1 MGVLALVSNSDRSP
15 SACRGVACI
24 AWRYQPPVD
33 GQAAP
38 VAASSRQKNT
48 RNSSNPIRPNAAS
61 DSGRTSKKIT
71 FYAPTVTL
79 YGLPRSVYTRIVR
92 LTLDEKAVPC
102 QIEEVDIFGPGGVP
116 AAHTKRHPFGRI
128 PVLAHGE
135 LSIYET
141 AAICRYVDEAF
152 PGPSLQPPT
161 PSERARMAQVI
172 GLLDSYC
179 YRPMVWG
186 VFVQR
191 VRIPMTGGSTDE
203 SLVAK
208 SLKESRI
215 ALEALAAV
223 VADSPFFAGTTLSL
237 ADLHAYPILRY
248 FSLAPEG
255 QAAIDE
261 HRALTKWLAKLG
273 TRASVQRTVT
283 QYEQHAFGS
292 RAA

>member
-1 MGVLALVSNSDRSP
+1 M
-15 SACRGVACI
+15 
-24 AWRYQPPVD
+24 
-33 GQAAP
+33 
-38 VAASSRQKNT
+38 SST
-48 RNSSNPIRPNAAS
+48 L
-61 DSGRTSKKIT
+61 
-71 FYAPTVTL
+71 TL
-79 YGLPRSVYTRIVR
+79 YGLPRSVYTRIAR
-92 LTLDEKAVPC
+92 LTLEEKAVPYR
-102 QIEEVDIFGPGGVP
+102 IEEVDIFGPGGVP

-128 PVLAHGE
+128 PVLCHGE

-172 GLLDSYC
+172 GLLDSYA

-191 VRIPMTGGSTDE
+191 VRLPMTGGSTDE

-215 ALEALAAV
+215 ALEALAALV
-223 VADSPFFAGTTLSL
+223 GDSPFLAGNTLSL

-255 QAAIDE
+255 QTAIGE
-261 HRALTKWLAKLG
+261 HRAVAEWLARLG

-283 QYEQHAFGS
+283 QYEPHAFGS
-292 RAA
+292 SAA

>member
-1 MGVLALVSNSDRSP
+1 M
-15 SACRGVACI
+15 
-24 AWRYQPPVD
+24 
-33 GQAAP
+33 
-38 VAASSRQKNT
+38 SST
-48 RNSSNPIRPNAAS
+48 L
-61 DSGRTSKKIT
+61 
-71 FYAPTVTL
+71 TL
-79 YGLPRSVYTRIVR
+79 YGLPRSVYTRIAR
-92 LTLDEKAVPC
+92 LTLEEKAVPYR
-102 QIEEVDIFGPGGVP
+102 IEEVDIFGPGGVP

-128 PVLAHGE
+128 PVLCHGE

-172 GLLDSYC
+172 GLLDSYA

-191 VRIPMTGGSTDE
+191 VRLPMTGGSTDE

-215 ALEALAAV
+215 ALEALAALV
-223 VADSPFFAGTTLSL
+223 GDSPFLAGNTLSL

-255 QAAIDE
+255 QTAIGE
-261 HRALTKWLAKLG
+261 HRAVAEWLARLG

-283 QYEQHAFGS
+283 QYEPHAFDS
-292 RAA
+292 SAA

>member
-1 MGVLALVSNSDRSP
+1 M
-15 SACRGVACI
+15 
-24 AWRYQPPVD
+24 
-33 GQAAP
+33 
-38 VAASSRQKNT
+38 
-48 RNSSNPIRPNAAS
+48 SSN
-61 DSGRTSKKIT
+61 
-71 FYAPTVTL
+71 VTL
-79 YGLPRSVYTRIVR
+79 YGLPRSVYTRIAR
-92 LTLDEKAVPC
+92 LTLEEKVVPYR
-102 QIEEVDIFGPGGVP
+102 IEEVDIFGPGGVP

-128 PVLAHGE
+128 PVLCHGD

-172 GLLDSYC
+172 GLLDSYA

-191 VRIPMTGGSTDE
+191 VRLPMTGGSTDE

-208 SLKESRI
+208 SLKESHI
-215 ALEALAAV
+215 ALEALASLV
-223 VADSPFFAGTTLSL
+223 GDSPFLVGNTLSL

-255 QAAIDE
+255 QTAIGE
-261 HRALTKWLAKLG
+261 HRAVAEWLARLG

-283 QYEQHAFGS
+283 QYEPHAFGS
-292 RAA
+292 SAA